1 METRRF
7 AVNIQLFNFLED
19 YNSQIVNLLLTKI
32 PRSVAAYSKM
42 PRTELKQMLE
52 HLLDGYVDLLVTGQT
67 DALEKVFRYMSRV
80 HAAKK
85 FKISDVLSAILLFP
99 QVIRRLL
106 AEEYADLQGDDA
118 IRKFNQ
124 ALEQTET
131 TAHRAACAFVDIFQE
146 FLNKRIEEHN
156 DYLDQAQKKF
166 GIDLSRFIVFKA

>member
-1 METRRF
+1 M
-7 AVNIQLFNFLED
+7 NIQIFNFLED
-19 YNSQIVNLLLTKI
+19 YSTQIVSLLQNKI
-32 PRSVAAYSKM
+32 PRSIPAYSRL
-42 PRTELKQMLE
+42 PRSELKEMLE
-52 HLLDGYVDLLVTGQT
+52 HLLDGYIDLLVTGQT
-67 DALEKVFRYMSRV
+67 DALDKVFRYMARI

-85 FKISDVLSAILLFP
+85 FKVSDVLGAILTFP

-106 AEEYADLQGDDA
+106 AEEYSDLQGEEA

-131 TAHRAACAFVDIFQE
+131 TAHRAACTFVDIYQE
-146 FLNKRIEEHN
+146 HINKRMSEHN

>member
-1 METRRF
+1 M
-7 AVNIQLFNFLED
+7 NIQLFNFLED
-19 YNSQIVNLLLTKI
+19 YNAQIVNLLMGRI
-32 PRSVAAYSKM
+32 PKQISAYGKM

-52 HLLDGYVDLLVTGQT
+52 HLLDGYIDLLVTGQT

-85 FKISDVLSAILLFP
+85 FAISDVLAAILLFP

-106 AEEYADLQGDDA
+106 AEEYSDLQGEDA

-146 FLNKRIEEHN
+146 HLTKRIEEHN
-156 DYLDQAQKKF
+156 DYLDKAQKKF
-166 GIDLSRFIVFKA
+166 GIDLSRFIIFKA

>member
-1 METRRF
+1 M
-7 AVNIQLFNFLED
+7 NIQLFNFLED
-19 YNSQIVNLLLTKI
+19 YNAQIISLLQGKI
-32 PRSVAAYSKM
+32 PRSIAAYSKL
-42 PRTELKQMLE
+42 PRSELKQMLE
-52 HLLDGYVDLLVTGQT
+52 HLLDGYIDLLVTGQT

-85 FKISDVLSAILLFP
+85 VKISDVLGAILMFP

-106 AEEYADLQGDDA
+106 AEEYSDLKGDDA

-131 TAHRAACAFVDIFQE
+131 TAHRAACSFVDIYQE
-146 FLNKRIEEHN
+146 HIQKRIEEHN
-156 DYLDQAQKKF
+156 DYLDQAQQKF

>member
-1 METRRF
+1 M
-7 AVNIQLFNFLED
+7 NIQLFNFLED
-19 YNSQIVNLLLTKI
+19 YNAQIINLLMNKI
-32 PRSVAAYSKM
+32 PRSVSAYSKL
-42 PRTELKQMLE
+42 PRSELKQMLE

-67 DALEKVFRYMSRV
+67 DALDKVFRYMSRV
-80 HAAKK
+80 HAAKG
-85 FKISDVLSAILLFP
+85 FAISDVLSAILMFP

-106 AEEYADLQGDDA
+106 AEEYSDLQGDDS

-131 TAHRAACAFVDIFQE
+131 TAHRAACAFVDIFQDH
-146 FLNKRIEEHN
+146 LNKRIQEHN